1 MAKFN
6 GFENW
11 FITTAVKA
19 AVAKAE
25 NDVIEAEKGGKR
37 LIYAQG
43 YFTMVGKDIL
53 DHIDELTVKSA
64 IKERDGK

>member
-1 MAKFN
+1 MTKFN

-19 AVAKAE
+19 AIDKAE
-25 NDVIEAEKGGKR
+25 NDVIEAEKSGKN

-53 DHIDELTVKSA
+53 DHIDDLTLNSA